1 MNTLEFAI
9 GMEVEGQ
16 KYYLEQSEKNTNNEL
31 YQIFQLL
38 AASEKEHAELL
49 KNRQMQKEIEYKNNN
64 TLSDIRGVFAGMQNF
79 KGKLEQTTKQI
90 DVYRL
95 ALTME
100 EKSISLYFD
109 MLSQADNQQ
118 DKELFIFLLQQEK
131 EHRNLFE
138 DLVIL
143 LLRPEEWVES
153 AEFGVREEY

>member
-16 KYYLEQSEKNTNNEL
+16 KYYLEQSEKNTDNEL

-79 KGKLEQTTKQI
+79 TGKLEQTTKQI
-90 DVYRL
+90 DAYRL

-100 EKSISLYFD
+100 EKSISLYFN
-109 MLSQADNQQ
+109 MLSQANNQQ
-118 DKELFIFLLQQEK
+118 DKELFLFLLQQEK

-143 LLRPEEWVES
+143 LLRPEEWVEN